1 MGIFQLVPG
10 RKVRADHIRE
20 TTMPYETDR
29 DEIRNIVKRQFES
42 LSWGRNKRPDLP
54 AFTDDFIDGAS
65 LYPAA
70 RPVRGKSVD
79 AFAGRMQALSQS
91 TLKSLDEQLRGLDVH
106 VFGNVAVA
114 MAVCELTENDTEVS
128 RNVEAMLFVRSDG
141 RWRIAAQAW
150 DTETA
155 EKPVP
160 AALLNAPQPADQ
172 GDA

>member
-1 MGIFQLVPG
+1 
-10 RKVRADHIRE
+10 
-20 TTMPYETDR
+20 MPYETDR
-29 DEIRNIVKRQFES
+29 DEIRNIVKRQFDS
-42 LSWGRNKRPDLP
+42 LSWRENTHPDLQ
-54 AFTDDFIDGAS
+54 AFTDDFIDGAT

-70 RPVRGKSVD
+70 RPVRGTSVD
-79 AFAGRMQALSQS
+79 AFAARMQALSQS
-91 TLKSLDEQLRGLDVH
+91 TLRSLDEQLGGLDVH

-114 MAVCELTENDTEVS
+114 MGVCELTENDTATS

-155 EKPVP
+155 EMPVP
-160 AALLNAPQPADQ
+160 AALLNMPQPVDQ